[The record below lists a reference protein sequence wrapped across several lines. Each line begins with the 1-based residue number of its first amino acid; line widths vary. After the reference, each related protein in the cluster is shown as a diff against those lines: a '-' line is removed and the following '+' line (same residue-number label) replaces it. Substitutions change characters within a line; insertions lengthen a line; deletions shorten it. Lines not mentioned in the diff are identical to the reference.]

1 MTSGYDFVIV
11 GGGSAGCVL
20 ANRLS
25 ASSANR
31 VLLIEAGVDHKP
43 GQEPDEIRDVYPY
56 RAAFNPSYQWQDLKA
71 HLLPVPHNDPDRPP
85 LKAYAQPRLIGGG
98 SSINGEIGNRGLPV
112 DYDEWAELGAEGWDW
127 QSVLPYFRK
136 LETDMDYDGLLHGR
150 DGPIAISRV
159 PESQWPGFTRAAA
172 AAFSAEGYQNI
183 GDQNSVFED
192 GWFPLSLTTNR
203 QQRISAAMG
212 YLDAATRAR
221 SNLTIRTDSVVDEL
235 LMDGRRVVGARVGK
249 EHVMARRVILSAG
262 ATRSP
267 VFLLRAGIGPADE
280 LRAAGVPV
288 LHDLQGVGRNLQEHP
303 SIAMSSW
310 IRRGSRM
317 GAVPRRHVQSG
328 LRFSS
333 ELADCGPSDMFM
345 VVVAKSAW
353 HPVGLRIGSLFSW
366 INKPYSQGY
375 IRLDPA
381 NPNGQPDMRLEMLS
395 DARDLER
402 MKVAVRKMV
411 AFYATEALQA
421 AAAHPFAATH
431 GAMAKLVGDVNLR
444 NWAATM
450 VPALLTDGPSKLRD
464 MVIDRLFAAGDDL
477 SLALRDDDAMT
488 ALVHKH
494 TVVGWH
500 PSCTCRMGRADD
512 PAAVTDERTGL
523 VHGMENLHVID
534 ASSMVRVPRAN
545 TNLPTIMLAEK
556 LADGLLAI
564 PSH

>member
-25 ASSANR
+25 AASAHR
-31 VLLIEAGVDHKP
+31 VLLIEAGVDHPP
-43 GQEPDEIRDVYPY
+43 GQEPDAIRDVYPY

-85 LKAYAQPRLIGGG
+85 LKAYGQPRLIGGG

-112 DYDEWAELGAEGWDW
+112 DYDEWAELGAAGWDW
-127 QSVLPYFRK
+127 QSVLPYFRR
-136 LETDMDYDGLLHGR
+136 LETDMDYEGPFHGD

-159 PESQWPGFTRAAA
+159 SENQWPGFTRAAT
-172 AAFSAEGYQNI
+172 AAFSAAGYRNI
-183 GDQNSVFED
+183 GDQNGVFED

-203 QQRISAAMG
+203 HQRISAAMG

-221 SNLTIRTDSVVDEL
+221 PNLTIRTDCTVDGL
-235 LMDGRRVVGARVGK
+235 VMDGRRVAGVRVGA
-249 EHVMARRVILSAG
+249 EQILARRVILSAG

-267 VFLLRAGIGPADE
+267 ILLLRAGIGSANE
-280 LRAAGVPV
+280 LHAAGVPV
-288 LHDLQGVGRNLQEHP
+288 LHDLPGVGRNLQEHP

-317 GAVPRRHVQSG
+317 GKVPRRHVQAG

-333 ELADCGPSDMFM
+333 DLPDCGASDMFM
-345 VVVAKSAW
+345 VVVSKSAW
-353 HPVGLRIGSLFSW
+353 HPVGIRIGSLFSW
-366 INKPYSQGY
+366 INKPYSQGF
-375 IRLDPA
+375 IRLDPG

-395 DARDLER
+395 DPRDLAR
-402 MKVAVRKMV
+402 MKIAVRRMA
-411 AFYATEALQA
+411 AFYATNVLQA
-421 AAAHPFAATH
+421 ASAHPFAATH

-444 NWAATM
+444 NWVATM
-450 VPALLTDGPSKLRD
+450 VPALLTDGPSRLRD
-464 MVIDRLFAAGDDL
+464 FVIDRLFAAGDDL

-488 ALVHKH
+488 ALVRKH

-500 PSCTCRMGRADD
+500 PSCTCRMGRAED
-512 PAAVTDERTGL
+512 PLSVTDARTGQ
-523 VHGMENLHVID
+523 VHGIDNLHVVD
-534 ASSMVRVPRAN
+534 ASNMVRVPRAN
-545 TNLPTIMLAEK
+545 TNLPTMMLAEK
-556 LADGLLAI
+556 LADGILAMT
-564 PSH
+564 SH